1 MTSFQPAPPAPPGD
15 MRIQIG
21 TNGVTVL
28 GQGDAETTA
37 ALTVQA
43 QMLKARVASLTK
55 EIEAVKAEM
64 NAPGSAPLMPS
75 NQLRLTG
82 LEGRRAD
89 AEEALERVENQ
100 LAGVGAQ
107 PTFTE
112 IGVPPE
118 LPGIPFDPNL
128 SSAQEKIFIAALA
141 AIVCIGMPIA
151 IAVARLIWKRTTT
164 RPESGANPDDA
175 RRLER
180 VEQAVDTIAVEMERM
195 SEGQRYVTKL
205 LAERA
210 ERGGEPVAV
219 PLARSADELG
229 RR

>member
-1 MTSFQPAPPAPPGD
+1 M
-15 MRIQIG
+15 QI
-21 TNGVTVL
+21 
-28 GQGDAETTA
+28 
-37 ALTVQA
+37 
-43 QMLKARVASLTK
+43 QMLKARIASLTK
-55 EIEAVKAEM
+55 DIEAVKAEM
-64 NAPGSAPLMPS
+64 NALGAAPLMPS

-89 AEEALERVENQ
+89 AEEALERVENE
-100 LAGVGAQ
+100 LAGVGVR

-118 LPGIPFDPNL
+118 LPGISFDPNL
-128 SSAQEKIFIAALA
+128 SSAQDKIFIAALA

-151 IAVARLIWKRTTT
+151 VAMARLIWKRTTT
-164 RPESGANPDDA
+164 RTSAGTTPEDA

-195 SEGQRYVTKL
+195 SEGQRYVAKL

-210 ERGGEPVAV
+210 ERGGEPVPV
-219 PLARSADELG
+219 PLARSVDEPG

>member
-1 MTSFQPAPPAPPGD
+1 MK
-15 MRIQIG
+15 IQIG
-21 TNGVTVL
+21 TNGRMTVVP
-28 GQGDAETTA
+28 QGDAETTA

-89 AEEALERVENQ
+89 AEEALERVEDE

-118 LPGIPFDPNL
+118 LSGIPFDPNL
-128 SSAQEKIFIAALA
+128 SSAQEKIFIAVLA

-164 RPESGANPDDA
+164 RTPAGTTPEDA